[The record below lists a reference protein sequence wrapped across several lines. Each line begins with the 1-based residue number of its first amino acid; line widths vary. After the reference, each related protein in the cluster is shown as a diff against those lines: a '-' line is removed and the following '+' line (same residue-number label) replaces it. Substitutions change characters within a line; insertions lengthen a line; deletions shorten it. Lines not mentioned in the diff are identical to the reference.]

1 MLNLLSPLSALCDQ
15 ALKDVCVE
23 ENDRKKLNGIPYSGR
38 IVKLNTD
45 NPTSFM
51 NYLSNVPGINSHL
64 TQKLQ
69 DTDEYISADNMNH
82 YYRLSFIKK
91 HEGKLYELPVIY
103 EGGFNFN
110 TINGANVGS
119 QTPTGTDYSPEANA
133 DEDDGEYGSIRI
145 STGKSR

>member
-1 MLNLLSPLSALCDQ
+1 
-15 ALKDVCVE
+15 
-23 ENDRKKLNGIPYSGR
+23 
-38 IVKLNTD
+38 
-45 NPTSFM
+45 M

-110 TINGANVGS
+110 TINGANVGLNS
-119 QTPTGTDYSPEANA
+119 SYSFSPEANA
-133 DEDDGEYGSIRI
+133 DEDDGEYVPKNSC
-145 STGKSR
+145 